1 MSEIKLSEGAREGL
15 LAVYA
20 GAHLAGS
27 HRHGAPRY
35 RLAGRFVD
43 NPSDF
48 EELRRHRLID
58 HKPLPPAGREVD
70 LSVTEKGRREA
81 ERLRAESAPGS

>member
-1 MSEIKLSEGAREGL
+1 MSEIKLSAGAREGL
-15 LAVYA
+15 LAVYG

-27 HRHGAPRY
+27 HWHGSPRY
-35 RLAGRFVD
+35 RLSGRFVD

-48 EELRRHRLID
+48 EELRRLRLID

-70 LSVTEKGRREA
+70 LTVTEKGRKEA
-81 ERLRAESAPGS
+81 ERLRSG

>member
-15 LAVYA
+15 LAVDA

-27 HRHGAPRY
+27 HRHGTPRY
-35 RLAGRFVD
+35 RLSGRFVD
-43 NPSDF
+43 NPEDF

-58 HKPLPPAGREVD
+58 TRPLPPAGREVD
-70 LSVTEKGRREA
+70 LTLTEKGRREA
-81 ERLRAESAPGS
+81 ARLRSE

>member
-1 MSEIKLSEGAREGL
+1 MSEIKLSDGAREAL
-15 LAVYA
+15 LAVDA
-20 GAHLAGS
+20 GTHLAGS
-27 HRHGAPRY
+27 HRHGTPRY

-58 HKPLPPAGREVD
+58 NKPLPPAGREVD
-70 LSVTEKGRREA
+70 LTLTEKGRREA
-81 ERLRAESAPGS
+81 ARLRSE